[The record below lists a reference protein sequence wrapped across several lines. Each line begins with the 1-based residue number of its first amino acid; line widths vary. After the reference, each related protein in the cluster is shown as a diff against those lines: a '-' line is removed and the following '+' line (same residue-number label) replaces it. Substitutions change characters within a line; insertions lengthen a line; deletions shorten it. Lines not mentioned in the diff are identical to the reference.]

1 MVYTLNHYF
10 YNSKRIDSMKK
21 NINNTDKLVRFL
33 MATGI
38 ALFIY
43 FGIIIGTVASI
54 LLLIIALFLLITVL
68 MNFCPIYNLLGLN
81 NYKPKE

>member
-21 NINNTDKLVRFL
+21 NISNTDKLVRFL
-33 MATGI
+33 IATGI
-38 ALFIY
+38 ALIIY

-68 MNFCPIYNLLGLN
+68 ITFCPIYKLLGLN
-81 NYKPKE
+81 TYKPQK